1 MGKKQDRQDYY
12 HSVING
18 LKIDDSLI
26 LRNLKFKERVSHGE
40 KNFSITKNENSYH
53 HRY

>member
-1 MGKKQDRQDYY
+1 MDKKQDRQDYY

-26 LRNLKFKERVSHGE
+26 LRNLNLKGKSFAWREKFQ
-40 KNFSITKNENSYH
+40 YH
-53 HRY
+53 LKANQHLIV